1 MIKLILL
8 DVDGTLTDGGIYKGN
23 SGEELK
29 KFHVRD
35 GYKFG
40 IITGK
45 ESKIVA
51 DRAKE
56 LKIEILYQ
64 GVSDK
69 LTILEK
75 IMKEHSLKKEE
86 IAYIGDDLNDLR
98 IMKEVGLKGAP
109 SDAIEEILEIA
120 DFISTKEGG
129 NGAVREFIEFIVKK
143 EELWQEFTNKCK

>member
-1 MIKLILL
+1 
-8 DVDGTLTDGGIYKGN
+8 
-23 SGEELK
+23 
-29 KFHVRD
+29 
-35 GYKFG
+35 
-40 IITGK
+40 
-45 ESKIVA
+45 
-51 DRAKE
+51 
-56 LKIEILYQ
+56 
-64 GVSDK
+64 
-69 LTILEK
+69 
-75 IMKEHSLKKEE
+75 MKEHSLKKEE

>member
-1 MIKLILL
+1 MK
-8 DVDGTLTDGGIYKGN
+8 
-23 SGEELK
+23 SLK

-35 GYKFG
+35 GYTIVYVNKYLNKKFG

-75 IMKEHSLKKEE
+75 IMKEYSPKKRRNCM
-86 IAYIGDDLNDLR
+86 IYWR
-98 IMKEVGLKGAP
+98 R
-109 SDAIEEILEIA
+109 S
-120 DFISTKEGG
+120 
-129 NGAVREFIEFIVKK
+129 
-143 EELWQEFTNKCK
+143 